1 MFIQYTFAIENQ
13 LNHVNYMLHS
23 YTYLLIAP
31 EILVIYFY
39 WKHAIFKIVCKLVSS
54 LFAFSLLFLV
64 LFSPIQSI
72 WS

>member
-13 LNHVNYMLHS
+13 LNHVSYMLHS

-39 WKHAIFKIVCKLVSS
+39 
-54 LFAFSLLFLV
+54 
-64 LFSPIQSI
+64 
-72 WS
+72 

>member
-1 MFIQYTFAIENQ
+1 MLFLYSMQYLTFLFLITSRCGKSRIKLQNKMFIQYTFAIENQ

-39 WKHAIFKIVCKLVSS
+39 
-54 LFAFSLLFLV
+54 
-64 LFSPIQSI
+64 
-72 WS
+72 